1 MQRRMGSEG
10 AALGLATASMGDL
23 ELAATL
29 AATAEELGYFT
40 IWVADDP
47 PGHGAGVA
55 AAMLQATTA
64 IRVGIGPIALDPSR
78 AKALAARLA
87 AGEGVPNRM
96 AVVLEEPDSAAHP
109 EPELR
114 SALSQIRDALGGA
127 CTLGVSALGEQQCR
141 FGGEVADLVF
151 LDWMT
156 PERITWARRH
166 IDEGAKRRAGDLGR
180 GPQVVGSVRV
190 AFGPSAVAC
199 LGAEAAA
206 YRSRARDAESFAA
219 MGSAAVG
226 IAAIDPPEAQ
236 VLAEPYE
243 SLLDETVIRPVATL
257 PAAASPTL
265 DEVFEALSVILEIA
279 HAFAPTPEL
288 G

>member
-29 AATAEELGYFT
+29 AASAEELGYST

-47 PGHGAGVA
+47 SGHGAGVA
-55 AAMLQATTA
+55 AAMLQATTN
-64 IRVGIGPIALDPSR
+64 IRVGIGPIAWDPSR
-78 AKALAARLA
+78 AKALAARVA
-87 AGEGVPNRM
+87 AGKGVPNRM
-96 AVVLEEPDSAAHP
+96 ALVLEEQDSAANP
-109 EPELR
+109 ECELR
-114 SALSQIRDALGGA
+114 SALSQIRDVLGST
-127 CTLGVSALGEQQCR
+127 CTLGVSALGEQVCR
-141 FGGEVADLVF
+141 LGGEVADLVF

-156 PERITWARRH
+156 PERIAWARRH
-166 IDEGAKRRAGDLGR
+166 IDEGARRRAGDPGR
-180 GPQVVGSVRV
+180 GPQVVGCVRV

-199 LGAEAAA
+199 LGREAAA
-206 YRSRARDAESFAA
+206 YRSRARYAESFAA

-226 IAAIDPPEAQ
+226 IAAIDPPRAQ
-236 VLAEPYE
+236 VLAEPYK

-257 PAAASPTL
+257 PATASPTL
-265 DEVFEALSVILEIA
+265 DDVFEALSVILEIA
-279 HAFAPTPEL
+279 HAFAPAPEL